1 MQTLGNQRGLVP
13 RLAMSGQGRRQDLDG
28 PGQGNLCSPGAMEG
42 ASGTVLELLLKQQ
55 RAQQEQQRVLMALL
69 EQQKEELAE
78 HRREMAELRTQRDNP
93 DGGGQVRLPK
103 TTLQKLGPEDDIEHF
118 LSTFNFYTAGMAR

>member
-1 MQTLGNQRGLVP
+1 
-13 RLAMSGQGRRQDLDG
+13 
-28 PGQGNLCSPGAMEG
+28 MEG

-103 TTLQKLGPEDDIEHF
+103 HTLQKLGPEDDMNTSYQH
-118 LSTFNFYTAGMAR
+118 LR